1 MACADL
7 ISKKLGSGSA
17 AGVAKVCAEVKA
29 EFGEWKEL
37 FEKLAPRTQDG
48 IGIIE
53 GIERMVSGECVH
65 ARGGRRREGWK
76 EARAQTLTL
85 ILHPLFRSLR
95 YECFATLAT
104 NGGFRF
110 LLQTLYDSDLLSD
123 EVILFWAEK
132 REAGEGGVGAQKLF
146 AQDNVKEFLEWL
158 QESEEE
164 DDSDEDSD

>member
-1 MACADL
+1 MRAC
-7 ISKKLGSGSA
+7 
-17 AGVAKVCAEVKA
+17 
-29 EFGEWKEL
+29 
-37 FEKLAPRTQDG
+37 
-48 IGIIE
+48 
-53 GIERMVSGECVH
+53 
-65 ARGGRRREGWK
+65 EGWK

-95 YECFATLAT
+95 YECFAALAT

-132 REAGEGGVGAQKLF
+132 REAGEGGEGAQKLF